1 MKKLSLI
8 LCLSFCIFTL
18 QSSIAQKKDS
28 KPNIIVIMADDLG
41 YADVGFNGSIEIP
54 TPNIDRIATNGV
66 KFTNGYT
73 SYSVCGPSRAG
84 FLTGRYQQRF
94 GFERN
99 PQYQVNDPNM
109 GLPKS
114 ENTIAES
121 LTQVGY
127 KSGIIGKW
135 HMGAHISNHPL
146 NRGFDEF
153 FGHLG
158 GGHTYFPEKL
168 TIKDSYSAN
177 DEQSSYKT
185 WILKN
190 HEPVKTEKYLTDE
203 FSDEA
208 VKFVERN
215 KNEPFFLFLSYNAP
229 HGPLEA
235 TQKYLDRFPN
245 IQDKKRKT
253 YAAMV
258 SAVDD
263 GVGQLL
269 DKLEALNLD
278 ENTLVF
284 FLSDNGGP
292 ETKNASNNGVLREGK
307 SSIYEGGYRVPF
319 AMQWKGQV
327 KPSTYDFPISS
338 LDIFGTI
345 SALSN
350 SPLISD
356 KPLDGVNLIPFLQ
369 GKENGNPH
377 KNIYIRKY
385 DGDLH
390 AVRDGNLKLVVKN
403 KGSVKELY
411 NLEND
416 ISESKN
422 IASSNKQ
429 EVDRLYK
436 ILNEWESELI
446 NPTFLGLIHTPAWIK
461 KSKKKNKK

>member
-1 MKKLSLI
+1 MNKLALI
-8 LCLSFCIFTL
+8 LCLSFYIFTL
-18 QSSIAQKKDS
+18 QSSIAQNEDS

-190 HEPVKTEKYLTDE
+190 HEPVKTE
-203 FSDEA
+203 
-208 VKFVERN
+208 
-215 KNEPFFLFLSYNAP
+215 
-229 HGPLEA
+229 
-235 TQKYLDRFPN
+235 
-245 IQDKKRKT
+245 
-253 YAAMV
+253 
-258 SAVDD
+258 
-263 GVGQLL
+263 
-269 DKLEALNLD
+269 
-278 ENTLVF
+278 NT
-284 FLSDNGGP
+284 
-292 ETKNASNNGVLREGK
+292 
-307 SSIYEGGYRVPF
+307 
-319 AMQWKGQV
+319 
-327 KPSTYDFPISS
+327 
-338 LDIFGTI
+338 
-345 SALSN
+345 
-350 SPLISD
+350 
-356 KPLDGVNLIPFLQ
+356 
-369 GKENGNPH
+369 
-377 KNIYIRKY
+377 
-385 DGDLH
+385 
-390 AVRDGNLKLVVKN
+390 
-403 KGSVKELY
+403 
-411 NLEND
+411 
-416 ISESKN
+416 
-422 IASSNKQ
+422 
-429 EVDRLYK
+429 
-436 ILNEWESELI
+436 
-446 NPTFLGLIHTPAWIK
+446 
-461 KSKKKNKK
+461 